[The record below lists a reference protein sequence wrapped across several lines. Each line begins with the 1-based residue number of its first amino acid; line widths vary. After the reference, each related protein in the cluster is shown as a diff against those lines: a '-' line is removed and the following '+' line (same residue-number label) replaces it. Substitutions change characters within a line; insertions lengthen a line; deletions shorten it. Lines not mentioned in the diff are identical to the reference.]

1 MFLYPIFGAEIEEAN
16 ESVFQRT
23 CILGPRF
30 HHSVNSILS
39 TTLVS
44 QHLSTAFSTYFIHVF
59 LSKLSFI
66 MPPAQLKVPAIKSL
80 LGNPTNAQY
89 TAMKDTF
96 YQLIV
101 NIGCYHLWYYDV
113 PDRERI
119 WTIIFRVV
127 HTILPAVVP
136 DPGPGVAIPRHVLLA
151 VYHLFLCCQKHLLS
165 NHKAMYLQY
174 KNEYDRCSLAGYDV
188 YTCHHR
194 GVYAGNAS
202 WAPNNQ
208 GNPMAAPSPQFP
220 NLVLPAPNPAPV
232 GLGGYIRKERGPP
245 QANLVPPT
253 SYLPQSINFWV
264 ATYPGAVFPANF
276 VLPPNNWKISA
287 ENTPVGNIPAVLAAL
302 PAPGSL
308 NNPDSN

>member
-1 MFLYPIFGAEIEEAN
+1 M
-16 ESVFQRT
+16 
-23 CILGPRF
+23 
-30 HHSVNSILS
+30 
-39 TTLVS
+39 
-44 QHLSTAFSTYFIHVF
+44 
-59 LSKLSFI
+59 
-66 MPPAQLKVPAIKSL
+66 
-80 LGNPTNAQY
+80 
-89 TAMKDTF
+89 
-96 YQLIV
+96 

-136 DPGPGVAIPRHVLLA
+136 DPGPGVAIPRHVPLA

-208 GNPMAAPSPQFP
+208 GNPMAASSPQFP

-245 QANLVPPT
+245 QANLVPQPHICRRALIFGLQLIQAQCSLQILFFPRT
-253 SYLPQSINFWV
+253 IGKSRLRIHLLGIFLQCWQLCQPQV
-264 ATYPGAVFPANF
+264 V
-276 VLPPNNWKISA
+276 
-287 ENTPVGNIPAVLAAL
+287 
-302 PAPGSL
+302 
-308 NNPDSN
+308 